1 MDPRARYLPVRENYA
16 AKTSI
21 KTERTAYLTTLDQ
34 VILWKEQAMDSRV
47 AATTMFPVQIEV
59 MSPNAWERFEKEIQ
73 EAKEQSM
80 RLAA

>member
-1 MDPRARYLPVRENYA
+1 MRENYA

-21 KTERTAYLTTLDQ
+21 KTERTAYLTALDR
-34 VILWKEQAMDSRV
+34 VVLWKEQAMDLRV
-47 AATTMFPVQIEV
+47 AATTTFPVQIEV
-59 MSPNAWERFEKEIQ
+59 MSPHAWERFEKEIQ